1 MSADLPVK
9 IQLGLDELARVRDEF
24 TPLTRRVAQTMPG
37 VIEIAAAC
45 AMLHSF
51 YTEIEKILKLVAL
64 DFDHHLPS
72 SDSWH
77 RGLLNQMANP
87 TTKRPAVISSE
98 LVKPLAELLAFRHLF
113 RGASIALM
121 RWDKLAPLID
131 QANAVHDEFVTQMG
145 RFSVFCHTLK
155 GAGEQ

>member
-1 MSADLPVK
+1 MSIDLPVK

-24 TPLTRRVAQTMPG
+24 APLLMRVAQTGPG

-64 DFDHHLPS
+64 DFDHHLPP

-77 RGLLNQMANP
+77 RALLNQMESP
-87 TTKRPAVISSE
+87 TTTRPAVISAE
-98 LVKPLAELLAFRHLF
+98 LVKSLAELLAFRHLF

-121 RWDKLAPLID
+121 RWDKLVPLID
-131 QANAVHDEFVTQMG
+131 QANAVHDEFVQQIS
-145 RFSVFCHTLK
+145 RFSVFAHTSN